1 MASGQKS
8 VPHKQ
13 AGHMAAPTSSVSPSK
28 NPLPTGSRP
37 HMATSRHP
45 VARIRLPLDPQ
56 QRTFRGPRWTSAFDP
71 KETFEHSATAWSR
84 LADAGQFP
92 SPLSWNF
99 DTWNPH
105 DLTLERNGLLRKSRL
120 AKSVAIELDG
130 GWIDQREIANYRLWI
145 KIRVPVPEI
154 RHSACNLF
162 RASKLGECQYVE

>member
-1 MASGQKS
+1 
-8 VPHKQ
+8 
-13 AGHMAAPTSSVSPSK
+13 
-28 NPLPTGSRP
+28 
-37 HMATSRHP
+37 MATRRH
-45 VARIRLPLDPQ
+45 AAALNRLLLYPQ
-56 QRTFRGPRWTSAFDP
+56 ERTLPWPWLTSVVDP

-99 DTWNPH
+99 DTWNLH

-120 AKSVAIELDG
+120 AEPVAVELDG

-154 RHSACNLF
+154 RHSTCNLF